1 MRRGNVLSSYD
12 YLMENPE
19 ENLRLERKTK
29 EESVRAQAQWCGIKP
44 GMRILDAG
52 CGPGKTTSLLRRL
65 IHPGGSIL
73 GVDYSEKR
81 IRYAKEKYGGEGD
94 IDFRLHDLRHP
105 MEHMGLFDLIW
116 TRFVLEYNR
125 AESFEIVR
133 NLSLSLKPRGFLCLI
148 DLDYNCLTHYQ
159 LPTKM
164 EDMIVRLTKALEL
177 EHNFDPY
184 MGRKLYA
191 YLYDLGY
198 EEVEVDVKAHH
209 LFYRKVGENDI
220 FNWVKKVE
228 VTTARE
234 KKLFSAY
241 PGGHEGFLKDFKRF
255 FTDPRRF
262 TYTPV
267 IICKGRKP
275 V

>member
-81 IRYAKEKYGGEGD
+81 I
-94 IDFRLHDLRHP
+94 HDLRHP